1 MQKIMS
7 DMEYS
12 DYSPEEMAEI
22 RRALAEV
29 MGVYEEELDEVS
41 DDGII
46 EMALRHNLL
55 IEE

>member
-1 MQKIMS
+1 MS